1 MADWTDAPFVY
12 RGQKKLRRGYTT
24 GTCAAAAAAGAA
36 RMLLSGKPVSEV
48 KLRVPEGSTLC
59 LSLVETSLSASSCS
73 CGVVKDSGDDPDIT
87 NGSMVCA
94 KVSFAHSPGLVL
106 TGGVGVGLFRDFD
119 AIDRFIEVKSVHT
132 PNPEAVAAYEP
143 VKELFELC
151 YQSLLPVYR
160 KMAGK

>member
-106 TGGVGVGLFRDFD
+106 NDPGRGRDCLSGVRIYRWPGGGD
-119 AIDRFIEVKSVHT
+119 
-132 PNPEAVAAYEP
+132 
-143 VKELFELC
+143 LC
-151 YQSLLPVYR
+151 
-160 KMAGK
+160 AGG

>member
-48 KLRVPEGSTLC
+48 KLRVPEGEHAVPFSGGNQPI
-59 LSLVETSLSASSCS
+59 ASSCS

-106 TGGVGVGLFRDFD
+106 SRGVGSD
-119 AIDRFIEVKSVHT
+119 A
-132 PNPEAVAAYEP
+132 
-143 VKELFELC
+143 
-151 YQSLLPVYR
+151 
-160 KMAGK
+160 

>member
-1 MADWTDAPFVY
+1 MRGGSCGRGGPDAAVP
-12 RGQKKLRRGYTT
+12 
-24 GTCAAAAAAGAA
+24 A
-36 RMLLSGKPVSEV
+36 SPVSEV

-106 TGGVGVGLFRDFD
+106 TGGVGVGRVTKPGLSVPVGEP
-119 AIDRFIEVKSVHT
+119 AI
-132 PNPEAVAAYEP
+132 NPVP
-143 VKELFELC
+143 
-151 YQSLLPVYR
+151 R
-160 KMAGK
+160 KMILEG